1 MENEKILK
9 KRDIKIR
16 YLVISL
22 IILSII
28 SIFIGSKDIKIIDL
42 LSFEKDKLEIL
53 ILSRI
58 PRLISIL
65 AAGTSIAV
73 SGLIM
78 QQISRNSFVSPTTG
92 ATEDSAKFGILVSI
106 ILFPSAGYFSKMIIC
121 FIFSLAGTFLFM
133 YILRKIKF
141 KNDIFVPLIG
151 IMLGAIIESI
161 NTFFAYKFDVIQN
174 IESWAQ
180 GNFSM
185 IIKDRYELVYL
196 SIPLMI
202 IAYLF
207 ANKFTI
213 SGMGKE
219 FSKNLG
225 LDYNKVVNTG
235 VVIVALIS
243 SIMIIIVGK
252 IPFLGL
258 IIPNI
263 IRIYNGDNL
272 KENFVSTSLFGAVF
286 LLFCDILGR
295 LIIYPYEIPIGLMVG
310 VIGSGVF
317 LYLLFRRKLT

>member
-1 MENEKILK
+1 MVNNKILK
-9 KRDIKIR
+9 KGDIKIR
-16 YLVISL
+16 YLLISL
-22 IILSII
+22 LILSFI
-28 SIFIGSKDIKIIDL
+28 SIFIGTKDIKFIDIL
-42 LSFEKDKLEIL
+42 NFEKDKLEIL

-92 ATEDSAKFGILVSI
+92 ATEDSAKLGILVSI
-106 ILFPSAGYFSKMIIC
+106 LLFPSASYLNKMIIC

-133 YILRKIKF
+133 HILRRIKF
-141 KNDIFVPLIG
+141 KNNIFVPLVG
-151 IMLGAIIESI
+151 MMLGAIIESVT
-161 NTFFAYKFDVIQN
+161 TFFAYKYDVIQN
-174 IESWAQ
+174 IESWTQ

-213 SGMGKE
+213 SGLGKE

-225 LDYNKVVNTG
+225 LDYEKVVNIG
-235 VVIVALIS
+235 VIIVALMS

-263 IRIYNGDNL
+263 IRIYKGDNL
-272 KENFVSTSLFGAVF
+272 KENFVATALFGAVF
-286 LLFCDILGR
+286 LLFCDIFGR

-310 VIGSGVF
+310 VIGSGIF
-317 LYLLFRRKLT
+317 LYLLFRRKLA

>member
-1 MENEKILK
+1 M
-9 KRDIKIR
+9 KIR
-16 YLVISL
+16 YLLISL
-22 IILSII
+22 LILSFI
-28 SIFIGSKDIKIIDL
+28 SIFIGTKDIKFIDIL
-42 LSFEKDKLEIL
+42 NFEKDKLEIL

-92 ATEDSAKFGILVSI
+92 ATEDSAKLGILVSI
-106 ILFPSAGYFSKMIIC
+106 LLFPSASYLNKMIIC

-133 YILRKIKF
+133 HILRRIKF
-141 KNDIFVPLIG
+141 KNNIFVPLVG
-151 IMLGAIIESI
+151 MMLGAIIESVT
-161 NTFFAYKFDVIQN
+161 TFFAYKYDVIQN
-174 IESWAQ
+174 IESWTQ

-213 SGMGKE
+213 SGLGKE

-225 LDYNKVVNTG
+225 LDYEKVVNIG
-235 VVIVALIS
+235 VIIVALMS

-263 IRIYNGDNL
+263 IRIYKGDNL
-272 KENFVSTSLFGAVF
+272 KENFVATALFGAVF
-286 LLFCDILGR
+286 LLFCDIFGR

-310 VIGSGVF
+310 VIGSGIF
-317 LYLLFRRKLT
+317 LYLLFRRKLA

>member
-161 NTFFAYKFDVIQN
+161 TTFFAYKFDVIQN

-225 LDYNKVVNTG
+225 LDYNKVVNIG

>member
-1 MENEKILK
+1 M
-9 KRDIKIR
+9 KIR

-225 LDYNKVVNTG
+225 LDYNKVVNIG

-295 LIIYPYEIPIGLMVG
+295 LIIYPYEIPIGLMVV

>member
-1 MENEKILK
+1 M
-9 KRDIKIR
+9 KIR